1 MHGREL
7 ESGGGE
13 AKIIEPVAVADSDE
27 EDEERLPRDMEP
39 FPPSLSC
46 QDREPTAEQIDACD
60 AAKEVAS
67 HAFGTG
73 EFTLALEKYT
83 EAVMSGAASALVHA
97 KRAELLLMDRRPC
110 AAIADCT
117 AAIRINPHCGKAF
130 RVRGIAHRRMGEWA
144 EAHRDL
150 TQAQSLDFCDSVVA
164 AQKIVAEK
172 LQQLEARRAAEAT
185 RKETAW
191 IEPALKRAKAA

>member
-1 MHGREL
+1 M
-7 ESGGGE
+7 GE
-13 AKIIEPVAVADSDE
+13 KPKIMEPVAVADSDE
-27 EDEERLPRDMEP
+27 EDEERLPRDVKP
-39 FPPSLSC
+39 FPPSLPCLDS
-46 QDREPTAEQIDACD
+46 EPTAEQMDACD
-60 AAKEVAS
+60 AAKEAAS
-67 HAFGTG
+67 HAFGIG
-73 EFTLALEKYT
+73 EFALALEKYT

-130 RVRGIAHRRMGEWA
+130 RVRGVAHRRMGEWA

-150 TQAQSLDFCDSVVA
+150 TQAQSLDFCDRVVA